1 MDRELQRRSNLMDL
15 PRVCFWE
22 FVQNL
27 PLVAGFLLGLQFW
40 QSGWLWLALVSMIA
54 GSLAGS
60 VAIWLTESRIV
71 EGHREPL
78 PVVVAN
84 VVAITSLMVLLAA
97 YLSAPW
103 SRWWMDLLIGAL
115 GGAVLAAVQ
124 DLAAR
129 SAIGLGHCAALA
141 VSAALALMGTRV
153 LWAVLPLLINIV
165 VVSVAVT
172 VVIARLDYAS
182 LGVSELGEGNSR

>member
-1 MDRELQRRSNLMDL
+1 MKRELQHRNQMNL

-22 FVQNL
+22 LVQNL

-40 QSGWLWLALVSMIA
+40 QSGRIWPALMSMVVGSVA
-54 GSLAGS
+54 GSL
-60 VAIWLTESRIV
+60 AIWLTESRIV
-71 EGHREPL
+71 AGHREPL

-84 VVAITSLMVLLAA
+84 VVVIAGLMVALAA

-103 SRWWMDLLIGAL
+103 SQWWIDLLIGAL
-115 GGAVLAAVQ
+115 GGAALAAVQ
-124 DLAAR
+124 DLVAG

-141 VSAALALMGTRV
+141 VAGALALLGIRA
-153 LWAVLPLLINIV
+153 LWATLPVVLNIV

-172 VVIARLDYAS
+172 VAIACFDYAS
-182 LGVSELGEGNSR
+182 LRAPDRGESHVP